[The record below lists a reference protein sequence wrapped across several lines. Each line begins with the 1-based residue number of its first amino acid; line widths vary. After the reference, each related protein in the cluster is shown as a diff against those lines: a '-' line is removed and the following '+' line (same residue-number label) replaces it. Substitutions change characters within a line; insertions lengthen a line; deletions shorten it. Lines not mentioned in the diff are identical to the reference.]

1 MNKTLLLATAL
12 LSSLSLQG
20 CVMRAWGTTPTIG
33 LRATAYAPSA
43 TVVAAP
49 APATVVASVPSGPE
63 VLCSIEAG
71 PLWSNVHAQGECPNV
86 CPRAGAT
93 RFTGQWWTTRWNEM
107 SVCQC
112 AFPAGTQC
120 PAVDDRPHEQR

>member
-1 MNKTLLLATAL
+1 MNKTLLVSAL
-12 LSSLSLQG
+12 LASLSLQG

-33 LRATAYAPSA
+33 LRATTYAPSP
-43 TVVAAP
+43 AP
-49 APATVVASVPSGPE
+49 APAPVVATAPSGAE

-120 PAVDDRPHEQR
+120 PAVDDRPSDQR